1 MTEDDLSADQRA
13 ALAQLAK
20 SALIES
26 AATEV
31 VSIGRALFKD
41 GEPSDPK
48 LQRRYRLYRRLE
60 AALALPGSAWRRC
73 IRRTA
78 NSEQIRRAPLLPSD
92 LLTPA
97 TPAPAV
103 GRKNRSRT
111 SLCGLLINVMKA
123 SEHRYRDHLSSLG
136 ASMRRAC

>member
-31 VSIGRALFKD
+31 VSIGRTLFKD
-41 GEPSDPK
+41 GEPSDLK

-78 NSEQIRRAPLLPSD
+78 NSEQIRRAPLHQRRSNR
-92 LLTPA
+92 
-97 TPAPAV
+97 APMVIMPTAH
-103 GRKNRSRT
+103 RS
-111 SLCGLLINVMKA
+111 C
-123 SEHRYRDHLSSLG
+123 SS
-136 ASMRRAC
+136 SYWSSRR